1 MSRLIG
7 NSSQER
13 TSGVFEPSGDLTLGR
28 LLLLLGLGAGMVVLS
43 EAFRF
48 SLGLPGH
55 HGLETMALLATAKLS
70 SNYRWAATITAISAA
85 VTASAVGAG
94 HGGLVPVLFL
104 LPGLVVDLGAL
115 LIPAWRRSLVW
126 LPLFA
131 GMGHATK
138 PLVKWIVLQDG
149 TATLGSMAHG
159 LPYPL
164 VTHLLFG
171 FTGALVATVAWRS
184 WHKRGT

>member
-13 TSGVFEPSGDLTLGR
+13 TSGVFEPSGDLTLWR
-28 LLLLLGLGAGMVVLS
+28 LMLLLGLGAGMVLLS

-55 HGLETMALLATAKLS
+55 HGLETMALLATARLS
-70 SNYRWAATITAISAA
+70 SNYRWAATIAAISAA

-104 LPGLVVDLGAL
+104 LPGLVVDLGVL
-115 LIPAWRRSLVW
+115 LIPGWRRSLMW

-131 GMGHATK
+131 GIGHATK
-138 PLVKWIVLQDG
+138 PVAKWLVMQDG

-164 VTHLLFG
+164 ITHLLFG
-171 FTGALVATVAWRS
+171 FTGALVATVAWRR
-184 WHKRGT
+184 WHRRTE